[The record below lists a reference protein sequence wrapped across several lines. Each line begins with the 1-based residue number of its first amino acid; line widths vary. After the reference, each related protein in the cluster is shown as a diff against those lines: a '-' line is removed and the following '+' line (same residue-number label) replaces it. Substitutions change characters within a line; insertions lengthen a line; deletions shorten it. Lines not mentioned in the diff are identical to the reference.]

1 MSTNVTDSSNTPKLI
16 VAWLF
21 VGIPLI
27 WGIWVSLGSVA
38 KLFSAPPPM

>member
-1 MSTNVTDSSNTPKLI
+1 MNTTDNDPSNTPKLI

-27 WGIWVSLGSVA
+27 WGIWVSLTNIV
-38 KLFSAPPPM
+38 KLFSAPPA